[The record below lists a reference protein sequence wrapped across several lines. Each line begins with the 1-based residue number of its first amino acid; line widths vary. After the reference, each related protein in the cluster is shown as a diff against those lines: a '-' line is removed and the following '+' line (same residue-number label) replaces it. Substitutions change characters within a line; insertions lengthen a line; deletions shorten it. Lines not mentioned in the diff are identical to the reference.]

1 VTSGRLLAVALV
13 LLAWGCS
20 ARRLADSV
28 PPPADKT
35 DEVDALNREIA
46 LAAGHPKGVTDYHV
60 GPDDLLEVT
69 LFDIEGKDGEPR
81 MVQARVSQSGIITLP
96 LVGQVTV
103 GGRTAIEAEQA
114 VRDAYRRFIREPQ
127 ITVFVKEYR
136 SYRVS
141 VVGYVE
147 KPGVIEITGQRTLLE
162 ILAMAGGLNSK
173 AGKTLQVSRLDGDR
187 QETLVIDLD
196 KLSHDGDMRLNLR
209 MLPGDVVNV
218 PKAGVIYVQGSVHKP
233 GAYRLRDSMT
243 VTQAIAAAGG
253 PDEKLAN
260 KGGTTLFRRTAGDK
274 REEISIDIAAIAAG
288 REEDV
293 RLSENDIVVVPM
305 SLPRYAIDKFI
316 GGIGMG
322 LSMPIF

>member
-1 VTSGRLLAVALV
+1 MTAGRLLAVAFL

-20 ARRLADSV
+20 VRRLADAV
-28 PPPADKT
+28 PPPADKAE
-35 DEVDALNREIA
+35 DVAALNREIA
-46 LAAGHPKGVTDYHV
+46 LAAGRTKAVADYQV

-81 MVQARVSQSGIITLP
+81 MVQARVSQSGVITLP
-96 LVGQVTV
+96 LVGQVPV
-103 GGRTAIEAEQA
+103 GGKSTLAAEQA

-162 ILAMAGGLNSK
+162 VLAMAGGLNSR
-173 AGKTLQVSRLDGDR
+173 AGKTLQVSRLDGER

-274 REEISIDIAAIAAG
+274 REEIPIDVSAIAAG